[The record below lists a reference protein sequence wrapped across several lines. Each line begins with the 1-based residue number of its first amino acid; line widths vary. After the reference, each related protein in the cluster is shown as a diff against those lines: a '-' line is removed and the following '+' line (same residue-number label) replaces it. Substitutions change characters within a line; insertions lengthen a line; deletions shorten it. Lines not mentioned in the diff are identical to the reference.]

1 MQQTQP
7 VRKSGR
13 DNAVQIIRQLLTS
26 FRLKV
31 GDTVHDNVVKEE
43 RFVVDFDVSRQKAV
57 EVSHIPADKLRK
69 LRCEQASRAPIRKK
83 LAFRWGQI
91 CSAYWELACG

>member
-1 MQQTQP
+1 MRQTQP
-7 VRKSGR
+7 IHKSGK

-31 GDTVHDNVVKEE
+31 GDAVHDNVVEEE

-57 EVSHIPADKLRK
+57 EVSHIPADELRK
-69 LRCEQASRAPIRKK
+69 LR
-83 LAFRWGQI
+83 
-91 CSAYWELACG
+91 WELANRVPVKQKTCV